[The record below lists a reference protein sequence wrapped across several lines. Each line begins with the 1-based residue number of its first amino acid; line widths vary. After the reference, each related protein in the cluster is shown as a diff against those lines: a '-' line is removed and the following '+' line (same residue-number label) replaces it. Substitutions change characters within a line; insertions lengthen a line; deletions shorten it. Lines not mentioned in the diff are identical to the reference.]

1 MKVIYKITNLINSKV
16 YIGQTLDFSQR
27 KSQHLFEGRE
37 KSLTDRPLYR
47 SMRKHGID
55 NFEFEI
61 IEECL
66 TDQIADEREI
76 YWIDYFD
83 STNPVKGYNL
93 SKGGQGHSDES
104 RRKLSAALKDNK
116 HCIGRVLLEETKKK
130 LSEATSK
137 QKCSIGTR
145 SKLRAAHR
153 DGKIPSLRGSSPGE
167 SHPSAKLDWEK
178 VRLVRKKFAEGET
191 IQQLVETFGVS
202 RPTISRVVR
211 NVVWQE

>member
-1 MKVIYKITNLINSKV
+1 MKVIYKITNQINGNV
-16 YIGQTLDFSQR
+16 YIGQTLDLSQR
-27 KSQHLFEGRE
+27 KSQHLFEGRKE
-37 KSLTDRPLYR
+37 SLTDRPLYR

-55 NFEFEI
+55 NFAFEI

-76 YWIDYFD
+76 HWITHFD
-83 STNPVKGYNL
+83 STNPEKGYNL

-104 RRKLSAALKDNK
+104 RRKLSEALKGNK
-116 HCIGRVLLEETKKK
+116 HCVGRILSEETKKK
-130 LSEATSK
+130 LSVASSK
-137 QKCSIGTR
+137 QKSSIGTR

-153 DGKIPSLRGSSPGE
+153 SGRIPSLKGSFPGE
-167 SHPSAKLDWEK
+167 LHPCAKLDWEK
-178 VRLVRKKFAEGET
+178 VRLMRKKFAEGET
-191 IQQLVETFGVS
+191 IQQLVEAFGVS